1 MRFEPCCKRPFAT
14 FVKKHKGRA
23 DLFRKTV
30 LAKSKTQQ
38 NKTLDSR
45 LRGNDDFFSVSQAF
59 SGSDRNGVA
68 QNFTMT

>member
-45 LRGNDDFFSVSQAF
+45 LRGNDDFSAYPKPFQAVIEM
-59 SGSDRNGVA
+59 GSHKILR
-68 QNFTMT
+68 